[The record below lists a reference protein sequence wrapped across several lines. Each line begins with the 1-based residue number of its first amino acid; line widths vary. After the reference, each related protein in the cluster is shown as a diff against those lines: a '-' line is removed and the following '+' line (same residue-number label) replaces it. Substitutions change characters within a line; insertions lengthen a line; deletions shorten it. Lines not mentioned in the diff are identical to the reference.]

1 MRKIKDV
8 AVIGCGRFGFQV
20 AITLAQMGV
29 DVIAVD
35 EHEEI
40 INKLSNE
47 VTYAICADVTQE
59 SVLAEIG
66 IGNCDA
72 AVIGIGEQSE
82 ASIMATLA
90 CKELGI
96 PIIVVKAKNESV
108 ARVLRKIGATQVV
121 IPERD
126 EGTKLA
132 HSLVSNNMSEII
144 ELSTSHSIMDVM
156 CPPSWV
162 GKSLKDL
169 EIRPKFGVT
178 IIGIIRDG
186 KSMISP
192 HADDIFEEGDHVF
205 ALGDN
210 KALAKLNKELGNS

>member
-20 AITLAQMGV
+20 AITLAEMGV
-29 DVIAVD
+29 DVIAID

-40 INKLSNE
+40 INKLSND
-47 VTYAICADVTQE
+47 VTYAVCADVTQE
-59 SVLAEIG
+59 SVLAELG

-96 PIIVVKAKNESV
+96 PIIIVKAKNESV
-108 ARVLRKIGATQVV
+108 AKVLRKIGATQII

-144 ELSTSHSIMDVM
+144 ELSTSHSIMGVT
-156 CPPSWV
+156 CPSDWV
-162 GKSLKDL
+162 GKSLKEL
-169 EIRPKFGVT
+169 EVRPKYGVT
-178 IIGIIRDG
+178 IIGIIREG
-186 KSMISP
+186 QSMISP
-192 HADDIFEEGDHVF
+192 HADNKFQEGDHLF
-205 ALGDN
+205 ALGDH
-210 KALAKLNKELGNS
+210 KALAALNKMLAG